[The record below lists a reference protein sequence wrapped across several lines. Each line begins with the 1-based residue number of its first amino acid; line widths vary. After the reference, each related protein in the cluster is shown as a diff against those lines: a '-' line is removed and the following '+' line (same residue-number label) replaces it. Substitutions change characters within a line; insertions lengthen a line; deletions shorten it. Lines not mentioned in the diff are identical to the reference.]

1 MLLKRICN
9 DTTEAA
15 LTFCFPGLNFAQR
28 MSPNLE
34 FPRVIHLDFR
44 ILKRNNSFFSCF
56 LFNFY
61 FFFYEGGGG
70 LYFQSFCSQFDSFLE
85 RG

>member
-44 ILKRNNSFFSCF
+44 ILKRNNSFFHV
-56 LFNFY
+56 
-61 FFFYEGGGG
+61 FF
-70 LYFQSFCSQFDSFLE
+70 
-85 RG
+85 

>member
-34 FPRVIHLDFR
+34 FPRVIYLDFR
-44 ILKRNNSFFSCF
+44 ILKRNNSFFHVF
-56 LFNFY
+56 FN
-61 FFFYEGGGG
+61 FFFYEGGGGGG